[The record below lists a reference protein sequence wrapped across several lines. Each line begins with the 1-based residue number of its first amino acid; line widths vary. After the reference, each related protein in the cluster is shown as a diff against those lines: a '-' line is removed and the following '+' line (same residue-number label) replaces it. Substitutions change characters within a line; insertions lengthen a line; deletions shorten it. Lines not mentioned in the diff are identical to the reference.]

1 MSIKNKVSKVLNRI
15 GFHGSILLRGLA
27 RMLYGAAIAGL
38 TAFAVYGFILIKS
51 ESGYA
56 AVFDFIAAFA
66 ILILALG
73 NAYLLGC
80 KRKGAKK

>member
-27 RMLYGAAIAGL
+27 RTLYGAIITGL
-38 TAFAVYGFILIKS
+38 IAFAVYGFVMIQA
-51 ESGYA
+51 EGGYA
-56 AVFDFIAAFA
+56 AVFDFIAACA
-66 ILILALG
+66 ILALALG

-80 KRKGAKK
+80 KRKGVKK